1 MRARNGVEVAHG
13 QAGQLI
19 NGALPISQS
28 NAAGVKKGGLLS
40 HSHSHYETEEK
51 GYIGYVCRSL
61 RRRQEPHRLSTD
73 LDAPRLWPGFWW
85 SDVGETL
92 CIMK

>member
-40 HSHSHYETEEK
+40 LTHTHTTK
-51 GYIGYVCRSL
+51 
-61 RRRQEPHRLSTD
+61 RRRRDTSDMCAGAYAVVKSRIASPPTSTPP
-73 LDAPRLWPGFWW
+73 AFGRGFGGVTWARRC
-85 SDVGETL
+85 V
-92 CIMK
+92 